1 MKEFKMTIN
10 GNEYSVV
17 VNDVEENIAEVEVN
31 GMAFKVTL
39 DKPMRKTVPTIHT
52 APARPAVS
60 AASSAGSAVAK
71 PAAPIAPVA
80 KPVAESGGGA
90 VKSPLPG
97 VILEVK
103 VKVGDEVKVGQ
114 KLVVL
119 EAMKMENNINSDKD
133 GKVIEIKVQQGD
145 SVLEGADLLVIG

>member
-31 GMAFKVTL
+31 GMPFKVTL
-39 DKPMRKTVPTIHT
+39 DKPMRKTSPSVQAAAIR
-52 APARPAVS
+52 PAAVS
-60 AASSAGSAVAK
+60 AGPAAAK
-71 PAAPIAPVA
+71 PAPVAPVA
-80 KPVAESGGGA
+80 KPVAESSGGA

-133 GKVIEIKVQQGD
+133 GKVTEIKVQQGD
-145 SVLEGADLLVIG
+145 SVLEGADLLIIG